1 MSDCE
6 RVNWL
11 CSCGTGR
18 LAVPENEVPD
28 YCPLCGYPIF
38 QAGQEDKDERY
49 EYGVCLDEEASD
61 ER

>member
-1 MSDCE
+1 MVDCE

-49 EYGVCLDEEASD
+49 EYGVCLD
-61 ER
+61 